1 MKTLQFLIIGFI
13 LLTTLSLSA
22 QKQTYEFRTSSVG
35 GKLQS
40 EVGKDYRYV
49 GFVIKDIKNNIQ
61 KEALQK
67 ALSSNS
73 LFQKIQI
80 NSVNEFHGFIHKSL
94 KAQDVRKIL
103 LKQGVDF
110 EFDQYK
116 FKGLY
121 RAEQLKQKTQQQKK

>member
-1 MKTLQFLIIGFI
+1 MRKIKFLGALLVVFLTLN
-13 LLTTLSLSA
+13 LSA

-40 EVGKDYRYV
+40 EVGENYRYI
-49 GFVIKDIKNNIQ
+49 GFVIKDIKNDIQ
-61 KEALQK
+61 KKTLQK
-67 ALSSNS
+67 ALSSNP
-73 LFQKIQI
+73 LFKKVSI

-110 EFDQYK
+110 KFDRYK
-116 FKGLY
+116 FEGCF
-121 RAEQLKQKTQQQKK
+121 ANEQLKQEVKK